1 MYRQYAGLVEFPIIS
16 LSEERHLIAMA
27 KKGHKKATEELI
39 LRHISFIS
47 FRINKK
53 VFSDYRERFGNDI
66 LSEAVFIL
74 YDKIGTYN
82 LNYKDKQGNFKP
94 VRFTSYIWKSVDG
107 FILDFLKEVS
117 IREKKQITINSENF
131 LRFC

>member
-16 LSEERHLIAMA
+16 LSQERHLIALA
-27 KKGHKKATEELI
+27 KKGHKKATDELI

-94 VRFTSYIWKSVDG
+94 VRFTSYIWKRVDG

-117 IREKKQITINSENF
+117 IREKKQIAMNSENF
-131 LRFC
+131 SG

>member
-16 LSEERHLIAMA
+16 LSQERHLIALA
-27 KKGHKKATEELI
+27 KKGHKKATDELI

-94 VRFTSYIWKSVDG
+94 VRFTSYIWKRVDG
-107 FILDFLKEVS
+107 FILDFLKEVRT
-117 IREKKQITINSENF
+117 REKKQIAMNSENF
-131 LRFC
+131 SG

>member
-16 LSEERHLIAMA
+16 LSQERHLIALA
-27 KKGHKKATEELI
+27 KKGHKKATDELI

-82 LNYKDKQGNFKP
+82 LNYKDKQGKFKP
-94 VRFTSYIWKSVDG
+94 VRFTSYIWKRMDG

-117 IREKKQITINSENF
+117 IREKKQIAMNSENF
-131 LRFC
+131 SG